1 MDITDYI
8 ATIKNVCIVECPIKS
23 AKPLVKNYIGSL
35 PKMEDTC
42 PKTLFH
48 WPGQSDKSLP
58 LTYPNIQANA
68 VKNNLFLIE

>member
-42 PKTLFH
+42 QKTQFH
-48 WPGQSDKSLP
+48 WLGQNDKLSPSTFL
-58 LTYPNIQANA
+58 NIQGSP
-68 VKNNLFLIE
+68 VKNNLWLIE